1 MQDAAAEALAI
12 VERSMRGFT
21 SDGTESSAAV
31 SSVGRS
37 SALPGASRPR
47 LSTNQREQDGPG
59 SGRCQRDA
67 GGKAVEEP
75 GTRRA
80 RRIRDECA
88 SDAPG
93 TARRYTPSH
102 MRGATSRQHNKTG
115 AEPGAS
121 ATAAATA
128 AAPNAAAAV
137 SCKHANTAISGR
149 KAMRPVQPS
158 VAAQFELVGSGT
170 VGASVRGR
178 HGHNTHGHNT
188 KRRALLLDDSQWAE
202 PSVHAGWENGFPV
215 GRERT
220 EQNLALQTDQPR
232 RTSQENSA
240 PESVSAVPPTVSRAA
255 DCDGAA
261 DTMPSDEESVLEQ
274 QQEQLERDLIELK
287 RKKAQVRLGK
297 LEQKL
302 KAEAAQ
308 SLQSFEDDVQVHL
321 QGRVMELMHEKERNR
336 VACESFQADIVE
348 QMARLQ
354 AMHDSAAVEA
364 SELERQYDQSVKELE
379 VEHARTV
386 AERRRQLDADIARKL
401 EDAALPEDDRCN
413 PSLLTD
419 TIGVALKD
427 ECGEDQR

>member
-1 MQDAAAEALAI
+1 MNLKRMEDAAAEALAI
-12 VERSMRGFT
+12 VERSMRGIT

-47 LSTNQREQDGPG
+47 HSTNQREQDGPG
-59 SGRCQRDA
+59 GGGRCQRDA
-67 GGKAVEEP
+67 GGKAADEP
-75 GTRRA
+75 STRRA

-93 TARRYTPSH
+93 TARRYNPSQ

-115 AEPGAS
+115 AEPVAS

-128 AAPNAAAAV
+128 AAPKAAAAV
-137 SCKHANTAISGR
+137 SCKLANTAISGR

-178 HGHNTHGHNT
+178 HGHGHSTNC
-188 KRRALLLDDSQWAE
+188 RALLLDDSQWAE
-202 PSVHAGWENGFPV
+202 HFVHAGREGGFPV
-215 GRERT
+215 RRERA
-220 EQNLALQTDQPR
+220 EQNLASQTDQPR

-240 PESVSAVPPTVSRAA
+240 PESMSAVPPTVSRAA
-255 DCDGAA
+255 DCDEAA
-261 DTMPSDEESVLEQ
+261 DTKPSDEESVLEQ

-302 KAEAAQ
+302 KTEAAQ
-308 SLQSFEDDVQVHL
+308 SLQSFEDDLQVHL
-321 QGRVMELMHEKERNR
+321 QGRVIELMHEKERNR
-336 VACESFQADIVE
+336 VACESFQADMVE

-364 SELERQYDQSVKELE
+364 SKLERQYEQSVKELE

-401 EDAALPEDDRCN
+401 EDAVLPEDDR
-413 PSLLTD
+413 
-419 TIGVALKD
+419 
-427 ECGEDQR
+427 